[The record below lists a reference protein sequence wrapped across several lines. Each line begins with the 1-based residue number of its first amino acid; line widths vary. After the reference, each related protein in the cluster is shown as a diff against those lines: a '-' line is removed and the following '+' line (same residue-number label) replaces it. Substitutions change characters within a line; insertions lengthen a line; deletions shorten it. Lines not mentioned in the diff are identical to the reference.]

1 LCMVRD
7 WRAPVNRGILNAAT
21 RPAFAGNR
29 TGPVRR
35 YSRWRWVALT
45 QVGQLLNV
53 SLLWAGLEAAK
64 RKDGAAVAR
73 AKEAAMAAGGRVEA
87 ADKHDLNLLVDH
99 RPHQARWA
107 PCAGGAE
114 EAARVSVCTVVGVVL
129 PEQGLYLG

>member
-1 LCMVRD
+1 M
-7 WRAPVNRGILNAAT
+7 
-21 RPAFAGNR
+21 
-29 TGPVRR
+29 
-35 YSRWRWVALT
+35 
-45 QVGQLLNV
+45 GQLLNV